1 MDKSFLVYDR
11 EFVLGICKKCSND
24 WSKKRFTIPS
34 SIFGEGTNSIIRH
47 FVKKQLKATLEEF
60 FYCLFMVEY
69 SYDGKNI
76 LVIGGIEAMK
86 EVALL
91 FPYGKYDKYCPVVKK
106 INDLVSDDG
115 AVTLFVN
122 NNPYSFMSGVCIQTS
137 TNYEEIIQLS
147 KKENLTLEFSI
158 GIREIVKGLASK
170 QYSMASLRPNE
181 TLDVIQ
187 AIFDGLFHEYPK
199 SYYEES
205 GYGFETPRKKKIF
218 VSYCHKNKE
227 QVHKIIDE
235 LRSFGLDFWLDEEQI
250 DFGERLL
257 DRIDEGMRECDI
269 PIIFVSNATKEA
281 LFAQHELKTFFSQ
294 IIYQKSSDKKWFI
307 VKLDDVNP
315 NDILLGLGDFK
326 YFDME
331 EYSVEELANRVKI
344 KIEK

>member
-11 EFVLGICKKCSND
+11 EFVLGICKECSND
-24 WSKKRFTIPS
+24 WLKKRFTIPS
-34 SIFGEGTNSIIRH
+34 DVFGGGTNSIVRH
-47 FVKKQLKATLEEF
+47 YVKKQLKVTLEEF
-60 FYCLFMVEY
+60 FCCFFMVEY

-76 LVIGGIEAMK
+76 FVLGGIEAMK
-86 EVALL
+86 EVTLL
-91 FPYGKYDKYCPVVKK
+91 FPYGEYDKYCSVVKK
-106 INDLVSDDG
+106 INDLVSNDG
-115 AVTLFVN
+115 AVTLFVD
-122 NNPYSFMSGVCIQTS
+122 NNPYSFTAGVFICTS
-137 TNYEEIIQLS
+137 VNYEEIIQLS
-147 KKENLTLEFSI
+147 KEEKLTDDYSI
-158 GIREIVKGLASK
+158 GVKEIIRGLSNK
-170 QYSMASLRPNE
+170 QYSMA
-181 TLDVIQ
+181 TLPPEQTIDVIQ
-187 AIFDGLFHEYPK
+187 AFFDNLFYEYPK
-199 SYYEES
+199 SYYKKT
-205 GYGFETPRKKKIF
+205 GYSFEKPRKKKIF

-227 QVHKIIDE
+227 QVHKIIEE

-269 PIIFVSNATKEA
+269 PIIFLSNATKEA

-331 EYSVEELANRVKI
+331 EYSVEELADRLKI
-344 KIEK
+344 KLEK

>member
-11 EFVLGICKKCSND
+11 EFVLGICKKFSND
-24 WSKKRFTIPS
+24 WSKKSFTIPS
-34 SIFGEGTNSIIRH
+34 SVFGEGTNSIIRH
-47 FVKKQLKATLEEF
+47 FVKKQLKATLEEV

-122 NNPYSFMSGVCIQTS
+122 NNPYSFTSGICIQTS
-137 TNYEEIIQLS
+137 TNYGEIVQLS

-158 GIREIVKGLASK
+158 GIREIIKGLANK
-170 QYSMASLRPNE
+170 QYSNMITLHPND

-187 AIFDGLFHEYPK
+187 DIFDGLFHEYPK
-199 SYYEES
+199 SYYEEL

-269 PIIFVSNATKEA
+269 PIIFISNATKEA

-331 EYSVEELANRVKI
+331 ECSVEELANRLKI
-344 KIEK
+344 KIE

>member
-11 EFVLGICKKCSND
+11 DFVLEVCKKWSDD

-34 SIFGEGTNSIIRH
+34 SVFGEGINSIIRH
-47 FVKKQLKATLEEF
+47 FVKKQLKVTLEELF
-60 FYCLFMVEY
+60 GYFFMVEY

-76 LVIGGIEAMK
+76 FVLGGIEAMK
-86 EVALL
+86 EVTLL
-91 FPYGKYDKYCPVVKK
+91 FPYGEYDKYCSVVKK
-106 INDLVSDDG
+106 INDLVSNDG
-115 AVTLFVN
+115 AVALFVD
-122 NNPYSFMSGVCIQTS
+122 NNPYSFTAGVCIHTS
-137 TNYEEIIQLS
+137 KNYEEIIQLS
-147 KKENLTLEFSI
+147 QKEKLTIDHSI
-158 GIREIVKGLASK
+158 GIQEIISGLMDK
-170 QYSMASLRPNE
+170 HYSMASLPPEE
-181 TLDVIQ
+181 TIDVIQ
-187 AIFDGLFHEYPK
+187 VIFEGLFYEQPK
-199 SYYEES
+199 SYYKKS
-205 GYGFETPRKKKIF
+205 GYSFEQLRKKKIF

-227 QVHKIIDE
+227 QVYKIIEE

-250 DFGERLL
+250 DFGDRLL
-257 DRIDEGMRECDI
+257 ERIDEGMRECDI
-269 PIIFVSNATKEA
+269 PIIFISHATKEA

-331 EYSVEELANRVKI
+331 EYSVEELANRLKI